1 MAKQKCTKC
10 KEKFDIVLCQCCQTK
25 LFVDNGLLMYVSSY
39 SSRAP
44 RLAIKSAVLNFYSSD
59 AVASA
64 RQALEDSV
72 KDIISDHPAL
82 GVKRTDSVKRTACD
96 AMLDDILDLLGALD
110 KVEGSVL
117 PKFVCSDASGLPPA
131 GPEDGGS
138 LMVVLEAV
146 AAQQRQMKQM
156 QESMNEMRIDL
167 MRLQSK
173 ETATNDDTASIVIVE
188 PPAGD
193 KESADAKKES
203 PVAPKNQHTKKEAA
217 PVPSTSSS
225 QSGGTRLYSGR

>member
-96 AMLDDILDLLGALD
+96 AMLDDILDLLGALAGW
-110 KVEGSVL
+110 KVL
-117 PKFVCSDASGLPPA
+117 YYP
-131 GPEDGGS
+131 S
-138 LMVVLEAV
+138 LYAV
-146 AAQQRQMKQM
+146 MLAVYHQR
-156 QESMNEMRIDL
+156 DL
-167 MRLQSK
+167 KMG
-173 ETATNDDTASIVIVE
+173 AV
-188 PPAGD
+188 
-193 KESADAKKES
+193 
-203 PVAPKNQHTKKEAA
+203 
-217 PVPSTSSS
+217 
-225 QSGGTRLYSGR
+225 